1 MNPELVAILNIAA
14 FQSALVCE
22 LGFTACW
29 CSGRVL
35 VEESESPTDLGEV
48 AMAFRKKVANLRTC
62 PRHGASTHLAG
73 ARFCGRCR
81 ASLFDSGTGMPAW
94 LTPATARR
102 LRLSG

>member
-35 VEESESPTDLGEV
+35 VEESESPSMTWVRQQWRFG
-48 AMAFRKKVANLRTC
+48 RT
-62 PRHGASTHLAG
+62 
-73 ARFCGRCR
+73 
-81 ASLFDSGTGMPAW
+81 W
-94 LTPATARR
+94 QN
-102 LRLSG
+102 